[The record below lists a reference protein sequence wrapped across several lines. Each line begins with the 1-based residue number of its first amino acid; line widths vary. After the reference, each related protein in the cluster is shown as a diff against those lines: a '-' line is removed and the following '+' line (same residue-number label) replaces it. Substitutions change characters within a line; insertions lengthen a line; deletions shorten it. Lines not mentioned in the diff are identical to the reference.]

1 MLTIVIEYEYIEKKV
16 TYFYVIKWNLK
27 HINYLLILSN
37 TSKLKCRLQKCL
49 HHEMLNE
56 ILNVTNLSKYKSS
69 CCNSSNDFRLPIEN
83 LFYCFQ
89 PLQSQHGVV

>member
-1 MLTIVIEYEYIEKKV
+1 MPNFVKKQNLDKKV
-16 TYFYVIKWNLK
+16 TYFYVIKWNFK

-56 ILNVTNLSKYKSS
+56 ILNVTNLSKYIHKII
-69 CCNSSNDFRLPIEN
+69 CRNSSNDSRLPIEN
-83 LFYCFQ
+83 LFCCFQ
-89 PLQSQHGVV
+89 PR

>member
-1 MLTIVIEYEYIEKKV
+1 MPNFVKKQNLDKKV

-56 ILNVTNLSKYKSS
+56 ILNVTNLSKYIHKII
-69 CCNSSNDFRLPIEN
+69 CCNSSNDSRLPIEN
-83 LFYCFQ
+83 LFCGFQ
-89 PLQSQHGVV
+89 PR